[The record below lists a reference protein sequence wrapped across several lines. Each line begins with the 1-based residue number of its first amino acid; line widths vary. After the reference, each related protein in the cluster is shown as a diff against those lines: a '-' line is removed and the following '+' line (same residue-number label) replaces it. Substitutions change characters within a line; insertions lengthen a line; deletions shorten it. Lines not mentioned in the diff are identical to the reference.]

1 MIDSSY
7 TLLLVDDDEDDYFLA
22 QDYLEEMGEKYNLEW
37 VSRYDEAL
45 PKLANNEHDLYL
57 VDFRLGRKTGLELLE
72 AAISQGCTK
81 PIIMLTGKGDQEIDL
96 KSMKAGAVDYLVKG
110 EINAHTLERA
120 IRYALENSE
129 NKQTILEQQERYQM
143 LFSRSIDPIFL
154 ADENLKLLEANSS
167 FSRLTGV
174 QEDHLDSTPLKSI
187 FVKDEEYDNF
197 LKELNEKKAVNNFP
211 VSIKK
216 LDGSEAP
223 CTISMAELNYRKQS
237 MTGYQG
243 LIHDISELRKAEA
256 DIRLAEKL
264 SLTGKMARMIAH
276 EVRNP
281 LTNINLSLEQLKEDL
296 DEAGIED
303 LTIYTDIIRR
313 NSHRINDLIT
323 ELLKSAKPSELDLQP
338 HDPNELVKSTLEFSD
353 DRLKLLEVD
362 VVANFEECKGKVK
375 FDMEK
380 MKIALINIVTN
391 AIEAMEGME
400 SPQLKVNTF
409 NSEDAFNICI
419 ADNGHGMKKE
429 EVEKLFDP
437 FYTGKNSGM
446 GLGMTSTQNIV
457 QSHHAQINVESDPGN
472 GTAFTISLPFSGKI

>member
-22 QDYLEEMGEKYNLEW
+22 QDYLSEMSGKYQLEW
-37 VSRYDEAL
+37 VSTYDEAL
-45 PKLANNEHDLYL
+45 PKLVSNKFDLYL
-57 VDFRLGRKTGLELLE
+57 VDFRLGKKTGLNLLE
-72 AAISQGCTK
+72 EAISGGCTK

-96 KSMKAGAVDYLVKG
+96 KSMRAGAVDYLVKG
-110 EINAHTLERA
+110 EINAHTLEQA
-120 IRYALENSE
+120 VRYALENSE
-129 NKQTILEQQERYQM
+129 NRHTILEQQERYQM
-143 LFSRSIDPIFL
+143 LFSHSIDPIFL
-154 ADENLKLLEANSS
+154 ADQNLQLLEANSS
-167 FSRLTGV
+167 FARLTGV
-174 QEDHLDSTPLKSI
+174 ADDKLDGNSLRDI
-187 FVKDEEYDNF
+187 FANEEEYQDFVKLLSER
-197 LKELNEKKAVNNFP
+197 KAVNNFP
-211 VSIKK
+211 VSIIKT
-216 LDGSEAP
+216 DGTEAP

-237 MTGYQG
+237 ISGYQG

-281 LTNINLSLEQLKEDL
+281 LTNINLSLEQLKEELEEKHEDDL
-296 DEAGIED
+296 VM
-303 LTIYTDIIRR
+303 YTDIIKR

-338 HDPNELVKSTLEFSD
+338 LDPNELVESTLEFCD
-353 DRLKLLEVD
+353 DRLKLLEVE
-362 VVANFEECKGKVK
+362 VVKDLNKPEGQVR

-380 MKIALINIVTN
+380 MRIALINIVTN
-391 AIEAMEGME
+391 AIEAMEGVDT
-400 SPQLKVNTF
+400 PQLKVETF
-409 NSEDAFNICI
+409 NGESSFCI
-419 ADNGHGMKKE
+419 AISDNGHGMKKE

-457 QSHHAQINVESDPGN
+457 QSHHAKIDVNSTPGQ
-472 GTAFTISLPFSGKI
+472 GTRFIISLPQRAR